1 MSQYSRSSKKVS
13 PQVYRRRRIAA
24 LIILALSIT
33 VIWAG
38 IGSVVN
44 VFTGGN
50 TTPTPGV
57 SASAPESNVE
67 VEPGQE
73 CPPGTVFVEALVGN
87 ESGESLM
94 SFDANETPYI
104 WFSLTNTNTADC
116 TFNAGSSVQ
125 FFNITSGEQL
135 IWTSEMC
142 DRSELTDGNV
152 VLVAGETISSPPQP
166 WEKVFSSD
174 SGCGAD
180 QEPVV
185 TGGASYHL
193 KVEVNGELSKNS
205 VQFVLN

>member
-1 MSQYSRSSKKVS
+1 MSQYSRSPKKVS

-24 LIILALSIT
+24 LVALLVAIALIWSGVSA
-33 VIWAG
+33 VIGAL
-38 IGSVVN
+38 
-44 VFTGGN
+44 TGGN
-50 TTPTPGV
+50 TTPTPMA

-67 VEPGQE
+67 VEAGQE

-87 ESGESLM
+87 ESGESMM
-94 SFDANETPYI
+94 SFKSSETPYI
-104 WFSLTNTNTADC
+104 WFSLTNTNNVDC

-166 WEKVFSSD
+166 WEKVFSSE